1 MQKKFS
7 SCSMKKK
14 KTVFRYKTVKD
25 SVYVLYDVLSVLV
38 ILLSFDKIYKMK
50 SFKSL
55 QPWQLARLIERI
67 PKLVQTFKKF

>member
-1 MQKKFS
+1 
-7 SCSMKKK
+7 MKKK